1 MINFAKTLFNLQNP
15 DGLEKAFIGF
25 LSANGYVITKSKSF
39 GGIVA
44 KHAQTVVGV
53 GTQVN
58 FFSGALVANN
68 TNLTSFL
75 RPEGEFMVVMQVKA
89 SDGVSATVSATAWT
103 PGFAT
108 GELLNGDFTIVNNG
122 IKTLTRIPNTQF
134 VQAVENPYSG
144 VYDLPFPN
152 VWAGQETFV
161 VEMRFPVAPSTANTN
176 VLVELIGLGL
186 VA

>member
-1 MINFAKTLFNLQNP
+1 MINFAKSLFNLQNP
-15 DGLEKAFIGF
+15 EGLERALIGF
-25 LSANGYVITKSKSF
+25 LNANGYLITKSKSF

-53 GTQVN
+53 GTQVD
-58 FFSGALVANN
+58 FFTGALVAND
-68 TNLTSFL
+68 TNLNSFL
-75 RPEGEFMVVMQVKA
+75 RPEGEYMIVMQVKA
-89 SDGVSATVSATAWT
+89 SDGANATVAATAWT

-108 GELLNGDFTIVNNG
+108 GELLNGDFTIQNNG
-122 IKTLTRIPNTQF
+122 IKTLNRIPNTQF

-152 VWAGQETFV
+152 VWAGQEQFV
-161 VEMRFPVAPSTANTN
+161 VEMRFPVAPAVANTN
-176 VLVELIGLGL
+176 VLIELIGLGL